1 MHRDQVQHTGH
12 AVDILSG
19 NSHCAIQA
27 VAAKA
32 SEIRFWGVQYHPELH
47 FSDIARCLE
56 RSDFVDIFEA
66 PSAIGLNAPAG
77 LSREEII
84 HDFHHLDEDK
94 NRAALK
100 ERYNLSQTVF
110 KRSVH
115 ECELSNWLDS
125 F

>member
-1 MHRDQVQHTGH
+1 M
-12 AVDILSG
+12 
-19 NSHCAIQA
+19 
-27 VAAKA
+27 
-32 SEIRFWGVQYHPELH
+32 QYHPELH

-100 ERYNLSQTVF
+100 ERYNLSQTVI

>member
-1 MHRDQVQHTGH
+1 M
-12 AVDILSG
+12 ILLG
-19 NSHCAIQA
+19 C
-27 VAAKA
+27 V
-32 SEIRFWGVQYHPELH
+32 
-47 FSDIARCLE
+47 E
-56 RSDFVDIFEA
+56 RSDFMDIFEA
-66 PSAIGLNAPAG
+66 PSAIGLNPPAG

-94 NRAALK
+94 YRAALK
-100 ERYNLSQTVF
+100 ERYNLSQTFF